1 MHVPGPMPLSPTP
14 VGPAQRTSG
23 HTGEASRVEVP
34 ASASKCNSA
43 PRTGSRAACEVPSPS
58 GVLEFSA
65 VSPPSASGVRPFA
78 GSDEQALLRDRSFGA
93 QLKQRHDAEQQPLV
107 ALPVGAALPPLKVRA
122 HRFATSATRTRHSSA
137 QHRPTALLWVPA
149 HRVWRAHATC
159 RRSRHGRRARCS
171 ARSGRVPTS
180 CRGASSSRQ
189 LPTRSATARVA
200 PTASSPVRPR
210 RPSGGHRTGSR
221 CSGAVRTSQASG
233 CSRRKRSA
241 RAFTPSRRSTTTL
254 TCRPRA
260 WYARAGSP
268 GARADSCTHE
278 VRPQPSLALP
288 LAVTFSLQ
296 VLRAAREAVEDDDL
310 VVREFLSPG
319 ASSDSPRR

>member
-1 MHVPGPMPLSPTP
+1 MRRFVLCRGKAEAVHVPGPMPLSPTP

-107 ALPVGAALPPLKVRA
+107 ALPVGAALPPLKAQPTRPARA
-122 HRFATSATRTRHSSA
+122 VLGPIGSSA
-137 QHRPTALLWVPA
+137 N
-149 HRVWRAHATC
+149 
-159 RRSRHGRRARCS
+159 
-171 ARSGRVPTS
+171 
-180 CRGASSSRQ
+180 Q
-189 LPTRSATARVA
+189 LPGGVFVSPIADAQRNGKGRPDGKQPGA
-200 PTASSPVRPR
+200 PKTSKR
-210 RPSGGHRTGSR
+210 RPSHRKQVQWGCEDIASLR
-221 CSGAVRTSQASG
+221 LLSPQAQRSGIYAVPSVDDDIDLPPAS
-233 CSRRKRSA
+233 
-241 RAFTPSRRSTTTL
+241 
-254 TCRPRA
+254 
-260 WYARAGSP
+260 
-268 GARADSCTHE
+268 
-278 VRPQPSLALP
+278 V
-288 LAVTFSLQ
+288 